1 MKRMLLVLSFSLISF
16 SATAQIDYSNDI
28 QPIFTGKCNSCHSAG
43 QNSFNSSSYSAVMA
57 STSPSNRYD
66 SKHVIPNNAQ
76 ESPLVDKIDS
86 DNPEFGVRM
95 PQGGQLST
103 DEIDKIKQWINEG
116 AHEEVQTSNETETD
130 YPDKFELLGN
140 YPNPFNPSTVVQFR
154 SPVSSEFKITVYN
167 ANGQQ
172 VNSLI
177 GRAVV
182 GQNDFSVNLSDQ
194 PSGVYFYRIRSISNA
209 SSSLIGSGKM
219 TLIK

>member
-1 MKRMLLVLSFSLISF
+1 MLLVLSFSLISF

-103 DEIDKIKQWINEG
+103 DEIDKIRQWINEG

-172 VNSLI
+172 VNSLV
-177 GRAVV
+177 GRAAV
-182 GQNDFSVNLSDQ
+182 GENDFTVNLSDQ

-209 SSSLIGSGKM
+209 SSSMIGSGKM

>member
-1 MKRMLLVLSFSLISF
+1 MLLVLSFSLISF

-172 VNSLI
+172 VNSLV
-177 GRAVV
+177 GRAIV
-182 GQNDFSVNLSDQ
+182 GENDFTVNLSDQ

-209 SSSLIGSGKM
+209 SSSMIGSGKM

>member
-103 DEIDKIKQWINEG
+103 DEIDKIRQWINEG

-172 VNSLI
+172 VNSLV
-177 GRAVV
+177 GRAAV
-182 GQNDFSVNLSDQ
+182 GENDFTVNLSDQ

-209 SSSLIGSGKM
+209 SSSMIGSGKM

>member
-1 MKRMLLVLSFSLISF
+1 MLLVLSFSLISF

-172 VNSLI
+172 VNSLV
-177 GRAVV
+177 GRAAV
-182 GQNDFSVNLSDQ
+182 GENDFTVNLSDQ

-209 SSSLIGSGKM
+209 SSSMIGSGKM

>member
-1 MKRMLLVLSFSLISF
+1 
-16 SATAQIDYSNDI
+16 
-28 QPIFTGKCNSCHSAG
+28 
-43 QNSFNSSSYSAVMA
+43 
-57 STSPSNRYD
+57 
-66 SKHVIPNNAQ
+66 
-76 ESPLVDKIDS
+76 VDKIDS

-172 VNSLI
+172 VNSLV
-177 GRAVV
+177 GRAIV
-182 GQNDFSVNLSDQ
+182 GENDFTVNLSDQ

-209 SSSLIGSGKM
+209 SSSMIGSGKM

>member
-1 MKRMLLVLSFSLISF
+1 MLLVLSFSLISF

-172 VNSLI
+172 VNSLV
-177 GRAVV
+177 GRAAV
-182 GQNDFSVNLSDQ
+182 GENDFTVNLSDQ

>member
-1 MKRMLLVLSFSLISF
+1 MLLVLSFSLISF

-28 QPIFTGKCNSCHSAG
+28 QPIFTGKCNSCHSTG

-103 DEIDKIKQWINEG
+103 DEIDKIRQWINEG

-172 VNSLI
+172 VNSLV

>member
-1 MKRMLLVLSFSLISF
+1 MKKMLLVLSFSIISF
-16 SATAQIDYSNDI
+16 TATAQIDYGNDI
-28 QPIFTGKCNSCHSAG
+28 QPIFTSNCNSCHSAG

-57 STSPSNRYD
+57 STSPSSTYD

-76 ESPLVDKIDS
+76 GSPLVDKIEES
-86 DNPEFGVRM
+86 PEFGDRM

-116 AHEEVQTSNETETD
+116 AHEEVQTSNEIESD

-154 SPVSSEFKITVYN
+154 SPVSTEFRITVYN

-172 VNSLI
+172 VNSLT
-177 GRAVV
+177 GRTVV
-182 GQNDFSVNLSDQ
+182 GRNDFTVNLSDQ
-194 PSGVYFYRIRSISNA
+194 PSGVYFYRIRATSNV
-209 SSSLIGSGKM
+209 SNSFIGSGKM

>member
-1 MKRMLLVLSFSLISF
+1 MLLVLSFSLISF

-28 QPIFTGKCNSCHSAG
+28 QPIFTGSCNSCHSAG

-76 ESPLVDKIDS
+76 GSPLVDKIEES
-86 DNPEFGVRM
+86 PEFGSRM

-172 VNSLI
+172 VNSLV
-177 GRAVV
+177 GRAAV
-182 GQNDFSVNLSDQ
+182 GENDFTVNLSDQ

>member
-1 MKRMLLVLSFSLISF
+1 MKRMLLVLSFSIISF
-16 SATAQIDYSNDI
+16 TAAAQIDYSNDI
-28 QPIFTGKCNSCHSAG
+28 QPIFTGNCNSCHSAG

-57 STSPSNRYD
+57 STSPSNTYD
-66 SKHVIPNNAQ
+66 SKHVIPNDAQ
-76 ESPLVDKIDS
+76 GSPLVDKIEAS
-86 DNPEFGVRM
+86 PEFGTRM

-116 AHEEVQTSNETETD
+116 AHEEVQTSNEVETD

-154 SPVSSEFKITVYN
+154 SPVSTEFRITVYN

-172 VNSLI
+172 VNSLA
-177 GRAVV
+177 GTAVI
-182 GQNDFSVNLSDQ
+182 GQNNFSVNLSDQ
-194 PSGVYFYRIRSISNA
+194 TSGVYFYRIRAISNV
-209 SSSLIGSGKM
+209 SSSMIGSGKM

>member
-1 MKRMLLVLSFSLISF
+1 MKNIVLIFGISLISYT
-16 SATAQIDYSNDI
+16 ANAQIDYSTEI
-28 QPIFTGKCNSCHSAG
+28 APIFTNNCNSCHGGGA
-43 QNSFNSSSYSAVMA
+43 NNFDSSPYDDLIS
-57 STSPSNRYD
+57 STSPSNRYNK
-66 SKHVIPNNAQ
+66 KHIIPNDATG
-76 ESPLVDKIDS
+76 SPLVDKIEASPD
-86 DNPEFGVRM
+86 FGSRM

-103 DEIDKIKQWINEG
+103 DEIAKIKQWINEG
-116 AHEEVQTSNETETD
+116 ANEQVQTSNEVVTD

-154 SPVSSEFKITVYN
+154 SPVNTEFRITVYN

-172 VNSLI
+172 VNSLV

-194 PSGVYFYRIRSISNA
+194 PSGVYFYRVTAISNV
-209 SSSLIGSGKM
+209 SRNMIGSGKM

>member
-1 MKRMLLVLSFSLISF
+1 MLLVLSFSLISF